1 MSVTS
6 YLERRAAE
14 IQSQMEEDVTNVMI
28 REDRPGTFRVMC
40 LSEKCLGQDHF
51 DVFGSLAPADAMGE
65 CTVVQRVLEHLALCS
80 PGKTIAAT
88 RVMKHRTDPV
98 YNLKVKWLK

>member
-1 MSVTS
+1 MSVQS
-6 YLERRAAE
+6 YLEREAAKLAG
-14 IQSQMEEDVTNVMI
+14 SMEEDVTNVLL

-40 LSEKCLGQDHF
+40 LSEKCLGEAHF
-51 DVFGSLAPADAMGE
+51 DVFGTMAPADAMGE
-65 CTVVQRVLEHLALCS
+65 CAVVQRVLEHLALCT

-88 RVMKHRTDPV
+88 RVLKHNTEPV